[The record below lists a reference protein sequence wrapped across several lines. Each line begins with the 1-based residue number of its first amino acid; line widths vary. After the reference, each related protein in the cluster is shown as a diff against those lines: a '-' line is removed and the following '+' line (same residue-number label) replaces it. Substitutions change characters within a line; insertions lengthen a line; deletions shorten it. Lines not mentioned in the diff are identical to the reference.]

1 MMKNF
6 SKLDMSKEF
15 TPSRA
20 LLQKIKQIQ
29 EQPDELF
36 SSDDFIIRL
45 RQDYQIMLDEAAG
58 LSTIEYCKLMQHS
71 KIRFVHD
78 FMEAYQTA
86 FEDIVSLYRTRIDDT
101 DFLMEIEN
109 ICDRQLESY
118 AVMDIGNWWGRL
130 MKNQASW
137 PLFAERLYETKNIAG
152 INPQRLIDIITYI
165 LLLNSILR
173 GDAEKLGLT
182 LDDNAFREQKEGL
195 NKDEEGVLTFKP
207 STNTKGSNAFVSD
220 EKKVLDKELFAR
232 AVENCQQ
239 YFWGNASYAVVFC
252 IYRDDYEPDITQ
264 TGFEEMVERL
274 SYKKK
279 RDYCCPAGTIANAFR
294 HNPIFKT
301 HISRW
306 ASQGASSRILKL
318 INMFRKELEC

>member
-1 MMKNF
+1 MG
-6 SKLDMSKEF
+6 F
-15 TPSRA
+15 TASPA
-20 LLQKIKQIQ
+20 LLKNIKKLQ

-36 SSDDFIIRL
+36 FSDDFIIRL

-58 LSTIEYCKLMQHS
+58 LSTIEYCQLMQQS
-71 KIRFVHD
+71 KIRFVQD
-78 FMEAYQTA
+78 FMDAYQTA
-86 FEDIVSLYRTRIDDT
+86 FQDIVKRYQTRLDDT
-101 DFLMEIEN
+101 DFLTNIEK
-109 ICDRQLESY
+109 IRDRKIEFYVL
-118 AVMDIGNWWGRL
+118 MDNENWWGGL

-137 PLFAERLYETKNIAG
+137 PLFAERLYETNNIAG
-152 INPQRLIDIITYI
+152 ITPKDLIETVTYI

-252 IYRDDYEPDITQ
+252 IYRDDYEADITQ
-264 TGFEEMVERL
+264 TGFEEMVESL